1 MVQLV
6 ASTLKIATIAV
17 LAGLVALGGSRF
29 FDYYQD
35 QNAVAGVGE
44 VVSVKITDDDD
55 TNSVAAKLHDKGL
68 IRYEYYFKGLM
79 QVSRK
84 DFVPKTYKLR
94 KGMTT
99 SEIIDAITTGTVKK
113 QPTAKAEDDNQVV
126 QLTVIEG
133 YRTEQIADTLD
144 ELGYKPGGEAFLE
157 AVKNYPSDR
166 YDFLKDRP
174 DPESLEGYLFPDT
187 YDITLNEDPND
198 IIQKMLDNFDNKF
211 AQDMRD
217 RAGEMGLSINEV
229 LIFASLVE
237 REVQYGPERPI
248 VADVYIKRFQEGW
261 TLDADPTI
269 QYALGKKGD
278 WWPKLGTP
286 ELETES
292 PYNTY
297 LNQGLPPG
305 PICNPGA
312 DSIAAIFTPAETPY
326 YYFIATLDGSGK
338 HLFGQTIDEQ
348 RQNAAYIQ
356 EGVGS
361 PAPGSD
367 PFGPDSPVNVAQ

>member
-6 ASTLKIATIAV
+6 ASTLKVATIAV

-29 FDYYQD
+29 FEYYQD

-44 VVSVKITDDDD
+44 TVSIKITEDDD
-55 TNSVAAKLHDKGL
+55 TDSVAAMLHDKGL

-79 QVSRK
+79 EVSRK

-99 SEIIDAITTGTVKK
+99 SEIVDAITTGSVKK
-113 QPTAKAEDDNQVV
+113 QPTAKADDDNKVV
-126 QLTVIEG
+126 QLTIIEG
-133 YRTEQIADTLD
+133 YRTEQIADQLD

-187 YDITLNEDPND
+187 YDITLDEDPNN
-198 IIQKMLDNFDNKF
+198 IIQKLLDNFDSKF
-211 AQDMRD
+211 QADMRD
-217 RAGEMGLSINEV
+217 RAQEMGLSINQV

-237 REVQYGPERPI
+237 REVQYAPERPI
-248 VADVYIKRFQEGW
+248 VADVYLKRYAEGIR
-261 TLDADPTI
+261 LDADPTV
-269 QYALGKKGD
+269 QYAIGKKGD
-278 WWPKLGTP
+278 WWPKPTGDDLYVD
-286 ELETES
+286 S

-297 LNQGLPPG
+297 QIDGLPPG
-305 PICNPGA
+305 PIANPGLA
-312 DSIAAIFTPAETPY
+312 SIQAVLTPAETPY
-326 YYFIATLDGSGK
+326 YYFIGLEDGSGK
-338 HLFGQTIDEQ
+338 HLFGATKADQEQ
-348 RQNAAYIQ
+348 NGAYVQ
-356 EGVGS
+356 EGIGS

-367 PFGPDSPVNVAQ
+367 PWGPDSPVTVAN